1 MILWG
6 WFLLP
11 LSSFFVAEIIMALLY
26 AYLYFVL
33 KVKKSFY
40 LTSANTFNQFN
51 YYNYSKTYIFAVTC
65 VVIVP

>member
-33 KVKKSFY
+33 KVKKIILFDI
-40 LTSANTFNQFN
+40 
-51 YYNYSKTYIFAVTC
+51 SKHF
-65 VVIVP
+65 